1 MTLYQFN
8 LLEENDKYQTTWD
21 LGKHIDTVII
31 EEKRILLYAINMF
44 FVEVHYNADTNKIV
58 GIKSFI
64 HGHNLDKYSG
74 TIPL

>member
-1 MTLYQFN
+1 MTLYEFN

-21 LGKHIDTVII
+21 LGTHIDTVVDK
-31 EEKRILLYAINMF
+31 EKRINLYAIDKF
-44 FVEVHYNADTNKIV
+44 FVEVHYDSDSNKIV
-58 GIKSFI
+58 DIKSFI